1 MDIQSGSK
9 KFNKRLLIGI
19 IVIITTTLY
28 LISLSLDS
36 ASAVYMTPSQ
46 LIDSQ
51 INEERRL
58 RLGGSVLEGSISYGE
73 TRLDLVFYV
82 VDEEAS
88 VKVDY
93 YGVVPDI
100 FGDNAVVFVEGY
112 FDRSS
117 NILNA
122 DLLLT
127 KHPDTMEPLT
137 ENTLNSG
144 YPKEY

>member
-1 MDIQSGSK
+1 MSIQSGSK

-58 RLGGSVLEGSISYGE
+58 RLGGSVLEGSINYGE

-82 VDEEAS
+82 VDEKAS
-88 VKVDY
+88 IKVEY

-112 FDRSS
+112 FDQTS

-137 ENTLNSG
+137 ENTLNSE
-144 YPKEY
+144 YQKEY

>member
-1 MDIQSGSK
+1 MSIQSSSK

-58 RLGGSVLEGSISYGE
+58 RLGGSVLEGSINYGE

-82 VDEEAS
+82 VDERHQLKLS
-88 VKVDY
+88 IMV
-93 YGVVPDI
+93 
-100 FGDNAVVFVEGY
+100 
-112 FDRSS
+112 
-117 NILNA
+117 
-122 DLLLT
+122 
-127 KHPDTMEPLT
+127 
-137 ENTLNSG
+137 
-144 YPKEY
+144 